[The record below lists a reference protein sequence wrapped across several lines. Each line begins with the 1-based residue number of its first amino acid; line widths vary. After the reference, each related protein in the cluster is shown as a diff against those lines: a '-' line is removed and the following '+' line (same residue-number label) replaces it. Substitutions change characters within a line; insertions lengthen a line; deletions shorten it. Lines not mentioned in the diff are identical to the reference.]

1 MVCHHPVKIGG
12 HRHCCSGDIMFL
24 VAEEEDS
31 RCSRFNPS
39 LKGTGRNHTAYHI
52 DSSDPG
58 HTRLEQQ
65 LHKNFKITF
74 ASPSRNTVEKN
85 EKKKIMA
92 IAKLFALHANAK
104 TRLITFKT
112 NFN

>member
-1 MVCHHPVKIGG
+1 
-12 HRHCCSGDIMFL
+12 MFL

-31 RCSRFNPS
+31 RCSHFNPS
-39 LKGTGRNHTAYHI
+39 LKDTGWNHTAYHI

-65 LHKNFKITF
+65 LHKNFQITF
-74 ASPSRNTVEKN
+74 ASPSRNTLEKN